1 MQTRIKAVYP
11 YLDQFKII
19 EPFGY
24 ATKGIPG
31 LDIVINGKSGKM
43 MKEKFIFLSRSAGLR
58 FPLKHFVLCLEG
70 EVVDESLP
78 WLELPLFILY
88 LSLAELLP
96 ISHLEDCL
104 CSGRLYTSGRLA
116 SLCYSENLLSFLEKE
131 FPEDKILSSRLLN
144 KKSGN
149 YQFPLEMLFEQIPY
163 FTFAQEKPTKLF
175 LRQNA
180 RRQIGDQPSSFG

>member
-1 MQTRIKAVYP
+1 MQTRIKAIYP

-24 ATKGIPG
+24 ACKGIPG
-31 LDIVINGKSGKM
+31 LDIILNGKSGKM

-58 FPLKHFVLCLEG
+58 FPLKHFVLCLED
-70 EVVDESLP
+70 EVAEDSLP
-78 WLELPLFILY
+78 WIELPLFILY

-104 CSGRLYTSGRLA
+104 CSGRLYPSGRLA
-116 SLCYSENLLSFLEKE
+116 SLCYGDSLLNFI
-131 FPEDKILSSRLLN
+131 FQNYPQDKILASRLLN

-175 LRQNA
+175 VRPSA
-180 RRQIGDQPSSFG
+180 RKQIEGQLSSFD